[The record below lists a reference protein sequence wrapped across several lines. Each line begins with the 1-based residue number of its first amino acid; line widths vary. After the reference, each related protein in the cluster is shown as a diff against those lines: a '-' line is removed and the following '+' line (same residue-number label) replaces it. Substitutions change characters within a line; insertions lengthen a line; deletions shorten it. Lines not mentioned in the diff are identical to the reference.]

1 MPGGAKL
8 DRLQL
13 TAFPVLWLLFGS
25 DGGALGVGQREKG
38 MIYSF
43 SLYSVASHHKLDA
56 SFAQK
61 LQLFSGSSVFSLS
74 LSHPPGNSDRPYVLG
89 SKITADGDCSHEI

>member
-8 DRLQL
+8 DRLHL

-25 DGGALGVGQREKG
+25 DGGALGVGQRERG

-43 SLYSVASHHKLDA
+43 SLYCVASRHKLDA

-61 LQLFSGSSVFSLS
+61 LQLFSGSSVFFFSLS
-74 LSHPPGNSDRPYVLG
+74 PSW
-89 SKITADGDCSHEI
+89 KQ